1 MTKEDFLYLT
11 PFLTIA
17 IAPIVIMILVSI
29 VRNYRVV
36 FGFSVLSLICAFC
49 SVIYIMPLAPHTIEP
64 LLIIDA
70 YSLFFT
76 GILII
81 AALLVTFLSYE
92 YIKQVEG
99 AREEYYIVI
108 FTATLGAVLLAAANH
123 FVLFFMGIETL
134 SISLYI
140 LIAFRRFKSESIEAG
155 IKYLILAS
163 VSSAFLLFGMAL
175 IYTAF
180 GTMQFDSIL
189 TAIGS
194 GEKLPVL
201 IITGFGMMLVG
212 IGFKL
217 ALVPFHM
224 WTPDVYQGA
233 PAPVAAYVAT
243 VSKGAV
249 MAVFIRFFFALKGFD
264 NHYLIV
270 TISGMAILSMFVGNI
285 LAIRQMNLK
294 RLLGYSSIANMGY
307 LIIILLTGT
316 NRGIQAS
323 VFYLVSYFF
332 TTLGAF
338 GVISLLSSGD
348 HEAEKITDFKG
359 LFWKRPGIAIIFTL
373 TLLSLAGIPLT
384 AGFIAKFYIILE
396 GMNAGLIVLVVSLV
410 INSVI
415 GLYYYLRIITVLFSG
430 SSDPK
435 LPELSILGN
444 ITLALI
450 GIIILFLGIY
460 PGWLIGIIE
469 RLVSL

>member
-1 MTKEDFLYLT
+1 
-11 PFLTIA
+11 
-17 IAPIVIMILVSI
+17 
-29 VRNYRVV
+29 
-36 FGFSVLSLICAFC
+36 
-49 SVIYIMPLAPHTIEP
+49 
-64 LLIIDA
+64 
-70 YSLFFT
+70 
-76 GILII
+76 
-81 AALLVTFLSYE
+81 
-92 YIKQVEG
+92 
-99 AREEYYIVI
+99 
-108 FTATLGAVLLAAANH
+108 
-123 FVLFFMGIETL
+123 
-134 SISLYI
+134 
-140 LIAFRRFKSESIEAG
+140 
-155 IKYLILAS
+155 
-163 VSSAFLLFGMAL
+163 
-175 IYTAF
+175 
-180 GTMQFDSIL
+180 
-189 TAIGS
+189 
-194 GEKLPVL
+194 
-201 IITGFGMMLVG
+201 
-212 IGFKL
+212 
-217 ALVPFHM
+217 
-224 WTPDVYQGA
+224 
-233 PAPVAAYVAT
+233 
-243 VSKGAV
+243 

>member
-201 IITGFGMMLVG
+201 VITGFGMMLVG

-224 WTPDVYQGA
+224 WTGSTCTCCGLCGDCFQGSCHGCFYQ
-233 PAPVAAYVAT
+233 
-243 VSKGAV
+243 
-249 MAVFIRFFFALKGFD
+249 VFLC
-264 NHYLIV
+264 
-270 TISGMAILSMFVGNI
+270 T
-285 LAIRQMNLK
+285 
-294 RLLGYSSIANMGY
+294 
-307 LIIILLTGT
+307 
-316 NRGIQAS
+316 
-323 VFYLVSYFF
+323 
-332 TTLGAF
+332 
-338 GVISLLSSGD
+338 
-348 HEAEKITDFKG
+348 
-359 LFWKRPGIAIIFTL
+359 
-373 TLLSLAGIPLT
+373 
-384 AGFIAKFYIILE
+384 
-396 GMNAGLIVLVVSLV
+396 
-410 INSVI
+410 
-415 GLYYYLRIITVLFSG
+415 
-430 SSDPK
+430 
-435 LPELSILGN
+435 
-444 ITLALI
+444 
-450 GIIILFLGIY
+450 
-460 PGWLIGIIE
+460 
-469 RLVSL
+469 